1 MWHHIRKPCVK
12 YRTPEQREWCCTGV
26 FIFDF
31 SGNFSTPLAQ
41 KFCKGV
47 QKLFFKSLLMCG
59 AHSTVQNYVSTRLKL
74 SAVWAITESE
84 LPHKV
89 IKGYFLQ

>member
-1 MWHHIRKPCVK
+1 
-12 YRTPEQREWCCTGV
+12 
-26 FIFDF
+26 
-31 SGNFSTPLAQ
+31 
-41 KFCKGV
+41 
-47 QKLFFKSLLMCG
+47 MCG